1 MTDTTRPAIPI
12 ELERQVKVEAGHRC
26 AIPIC
31 RQWPVELAHIT
42 PYRTVKEHTFENLVA
57 LCPTCHSRF
66 DNSKEID
73 RKSMLIYKAN
83 LGVINSRFMEL
94 EKRLLEGMEGGKK
107 LPISGTMGWVFRQL
121 EEDGLIEVVDK
132 SGITMSGIES
142 HYIVQ
147 LTPLGDELVSKWLA
161 GKPLN

>member
-1 MTDTTRPAIPI
+1 MTDIGRPAIPAEI
-12 ELERQVKVEAGHRC
+12 ERQVKVEAGHRC
-26 AIPIC
+26 AIPTC

-42 PYRTVKEHTFENLVA
+42 PYRTVKDHTFENLIA

-66 DNSKEID
+66 DNFKEID
-73 RKSMLIYKAN
+73 QKSMRIYKAN

-94 EKRLLEGMEGGKK
+94 EKRLLEGLAGRKK
-107 LPISGTMGWVFRQL
+107 LPIPGTMGWVFSQL
-121 EEDGLIEVVDK
+121 EVDGLIMVVSK

-147 LTPLGDELVSKWLA
+147 LTPSGEELVNKWLT
-161 GKPLN
+161 GKLIN